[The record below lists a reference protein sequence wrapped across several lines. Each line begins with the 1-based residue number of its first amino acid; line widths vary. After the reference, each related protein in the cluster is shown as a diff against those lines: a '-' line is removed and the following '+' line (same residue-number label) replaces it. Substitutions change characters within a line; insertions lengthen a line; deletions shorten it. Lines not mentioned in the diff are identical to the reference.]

1 MKKTENKKNR
11 NEILSPYKNKCMQA
25 PCRHRH
31 LRRILYLCAGRDF
44 NDPVLVATIQNETAW
59 GLSVV
64 MEINP
69 LLGSNN

>member
-1 MKKTENKKNR
+1 
-11 NEILSPYKNKCMQA
+11 MQA

-44 NDPVLVATIQNETAW
+44 NDTVLVATIQNETAW

-64 MEINP
+64 LELTPFWVPITEVLFQNHLNYDFFFFIA
-69 LLGSNN
+69 LL